1 MPAPGDRITER
12 RDGRWMGRYTVQTP
26 TGTERK
32 SVYGRTYKEAQ
43 KKLALAMGD
52 AARGL
57 VYDDENQTVG
67 EYITQWLS
75 DSAKHTVKATTYRT
89 YESQIR
95 NHIVPA
101 LGKLKLSR
109 LTPAHLQA
117 LYAAKLRG
125 GKKPAGVR
133 QMHAILHNALEQAVR
148 FNLIPTNPA
157 SKVDPPKVRQEEI
170 TPLSAEQAN
179 KLLDVTRNEGDR
191 FEALYVLA
199 LTTGLRIGEL
209 LGLKWSDID
218 FDTRRLR
225 VSRQLQRGQGR
236 SGEGLIFTEPK
247 AASRRTVDLP
257 TRTVEALKRHR
268 KRQFEETL
276 KAGGA
281 YQDNALVFAA
291 PLGTPLGPE
300 MVTQRSFKPL
310 LQRSGLPEM
319 LFHDLRHTY
328 ATLLLARGVHPT
340 YVQRALGHAS
350 IKMTLDRYSHW
361 MPSMGRAT
369 AEAIDAALALH
380 RSSA

>member
-1 MPAPGDRITER
+1 MPAPGDRITKR
-12 RDGRWMGRYTVQTP
+12 KDGRWMGRYTVQTP
-26 TGTERK
+26 TGTKRK
-32 SVYGRTYKEAQ
+32 PVYGRTYKEAE
-43 KKLALAMGD
+43 KKLAVAMGD
-52 AARGL
+52 AARGI

-75 DSAKHTVKATTYRT
+75 DSAKHAVKATSYRA

-101 LGKLKLSR
+101 LGKVKLSR

-117 LYAAKLRG
+117 LYAAKLREG
-125 GKKPAGVR
+125 MKPASVR
-133 QMHAILHNALEQAVR
+133 QIHAILHKALEQAVR

-157 SKVDPPKVRQEEI
+157 GKVDPPKVRQEEI

-179 KLLDVTRNEGDR
+179 KLLDVTRNERDS
-191 FEALYVLA
+191 FEALYALA

-218 FDTRRLR
+218 LDARRLR
-225 VSRQLQRGQGR
+225 VSRQLQRSSQ
-236 SGEGLIFTEPK
+236 EGLIFTEPK

-257 TRTVEALKRHR
+257 TSTVEALKRHR
-268 KRQFEETL
+268 KRQVEETL

-281 YQDNALVFAA
+281 YQDNDLVFAG
-291 PLGTPLGPE
+291 PLGEPIGSE
-300 MVTQRSFKPL
+300 KVTQRAFKPL
-310 LQRSGLPEM
+310 LKRTGLPEIR
-319 LFHDLRHTY
+319 FHDLRHTF

-350 IKMTLDRYSHW
+350 VKMTLDRYSHW

-380 RSSA
+380 KSSA

>member
-1 MPAPGDRITER
+1 
-12 RDGRWMGRYTVQTP
+12 MGRYTVQTS

-32 SVYGRTYKEAQ
+32 SVYGRSYKEAERR
-43 KKLALAMGD
+43 LAVAMGD
-52 AARGL
+52 AARGI
-57 VYDDENQTVG
+57 VYDDENQTIG
-67 EYITQWLS
+67 KYMIRWLS
-75 DSAKHTVKATTYRT
+75 DSAKHAVKATSYRA

-101 LGKLKLSR
+101 LGKIKLSR

-117 LYAAKLRG
+117 LYAAKLREG
-125 GKKPAGVR
+125 MKPASVR
-133 QMHAILHNALEQAVR
+133 QIHAILHKALEQAVR
-148 FNLIPTNPA
+148 FNLIPANPA

-170 TPLSAEQAN
+170 TRLTAEQAS
-179 KLLDVTRNEGDR
+179 KLLDVIRNERDR

-218 FDTRRLR
+218 LDARRLR
-225 VSRQLQRGQGR
+225 VSRQLQCSEG
-236 SGEGLIFTEPK
+236 GLIFTEPK

-257 TRTVEALKRHR
+257 ASTVEALKRHR
-268 KRQFEETL
+268 KRQVEETL

-281 YQDNALVFAA
+281 YQDNDLVFAGD
-291 PLGTPLGPE
+291 LGGPIGPE
-300 MVTQRSFKPL
+300 KVTQRAFKPL
-310 LQRSGLPEM
+310 LKRAGLPEIR
-319 LFHDLRHTY
+319 FHDLRHTF
-328 ATLLLARGVHPT
+328 ATLLLSRGVHPT

-350 IKMTLDRYSHW
+350 VKITLDRFSHW

-380 RSSA
+380 KSSA

>member
-1 MPAPGDRITER
+1 MPAPGDRSRNGTM
-12 RDGRWMGRYTVQTP
+12 DGGWGDIQCKP
-26 TGTERK
+26 QTGTQRK
-32 SVYGRTYKEAQ
+32 SVYGRTYKEAE

-52 AARGL
+52 AARGI
-57 VYDDENQTVG
+57 VYEDENQTVG
-67 EYITQWLS
+67 KYMTRWLS
-75 DSAKHTVKATTYRT
+75 DSAKHTVKATSYRA

-101 LGKLKLSR
+101 LGKVKLSR

-117 LYAAKLRG
+117 LYAAKLRESM
-125 GKKPAGVR
+125 KPASVR
-133 QMHAILHNALEQAVR
+133 QIHAILHKALEQAVR

-170 TPLSAEQAN
+170 TPLSADEAN
-179 KLLDVTRNEGDR
+179 RLLDVTRNERDG

-209 LGLKWSDID
+209 LGLKWNDID
-218 FDTRRLR
+218 LDARRLR
-225 VSRQLQRGQGR
+225 VSRQLQRSR
-236 SGEGLIFTEPK
+236 EEGLIFTEPK

-257 TRTVEALKRHR
+257 ARTVEALKRHR

-281 YQDNALVFAA
+281 YHDNDLVFAGC
-291 PLGTPLGPE
+291 LGEPIGPE
-300 MVTQRSFKPL
+300 KVTQRAFKPL
-310 LQRSGLPEM
+310 LKRTGLPEIR
-319 LFHDLRHTY
+319 FHDLRHTF

-350 IKMTLDRYSHW
+350 VKMTLDRYSHW

-369 AEAIDAALALH
+369 AEAIDAALTLQKSLA
-380 RSSA
+380 

>member
-1 MPAPGDRITER
+1 MLAPGDRITQR
-12 RDGRWMGRYTVQTP
+12 TDGRWMGRYTVQTP

-32 SVYGRTYKEAQ
+32 CVYGRTYREAQ

-52 AARGL
+52 AARGI

-133 QMHAILHNALEQAVR
+133 QMHAILHKALEQAVR

-170 TPLSAEQAN
+170 TPLTAEHAN
-179 KLLDVTRNEGDR
+179 KLLDVIRNEGDP
-191 FEALYVLA
+191 FEALYFLA

-209 LGLKWSDID
+209 LGLKWTDID
-218 FDTRRLR
+218 LDAHRLR
-225 VSRQLQRGQGR
+225 VSRQLQRSQ
-236 SGEGLIFTEPK
+236 EGLIFTEPK
-247 AASRRTVDLP
+247 VASRRTVDLP
-257 TRTVEALKRHR
+257 ARTVEVLKRHR
-268 KRQFEETL
+268 KRQLEGKLTV
-276 KAGGA
+276 GGA
-281 YQDNALVFAA
+281 YQDNALVFTAT
-291 PLGTPLGPE
+291 LGTPLGPE
-300 MVTQRSFKPL
+300 KVTQRSFKPL
-310 LQRSGLPEM
+310 LKRAGLPEIR
-319 LFHDLRHTY
+319 FHDLRHTF

-350 IKMTLDRYSHW
+350 VKMTLDRYSHW

-369 AEAIDAALALH
+369 ADAIDAALSLH
-380 RSSA
+380 KSSA

>member
-1 MPAPGDRITER
+1 MPATGDRITKR
-12 RDGRWMGRYTVQTP
+12 GDGRWMGRYTVQTS

-32 SVYGRTYKEAQ
+32 SVYGRSYKEAERR
-43 KKLALAMGD
+43 LAVAMGD
-52 AARGL
+52 AARGI

-67 EYITQWLS
+67 KYMIRWLS
-75 DSAKHTVKATTYRT
+75 DSAKHAVKATSYRA

-101 LGKLKLSR
+101 LGKIKLSR

-117 LYAAKLRG
+117 LYAAKLREG
-125 GKKPAGVR
+125 MKPASVR
-133 QMHAILHNALEQAVR
+133 QIHAILHKALEQAVR
-148 FNLIPTNPA
+148 FNLIPANPA

-170 TPLSAEQAN
+170 TPLTAEQAS
-179 KLLDVTRNEGDR
+179 KLLDVIRDERDR

-218 FDTRRLR
+218 LDARRLR
-225 VSRQLQRGQGR
+225 VSRQLQCSEG
-236 SGEGLIFTEPK
+236 GLIFTEPK

-257 TRTVEALKRHR
+257 ASTVEALKRHR
-268 KRQFEETL
+268 KRQVEETL

-281 YQDNALVFAA
+281 YQDNDLVFAGD
-291 PLGTPLGPE
+291 LGGPIGPE
-300 MVTQRSFKPL
+300 KVTQRAFKPL
-310 LQRSGLPEM
+310 LKRAGLPEIR
-319 LFHDLRHTY
+319 FHDLRHTF

-350 IKMTLDRYSHW
+350 VKITLDRYSHW

-380 RSSA
+380 KSSA

>member
-1 MPAPGDRITER
+1 MPATGDRITKR
-12 RDGRWMGRYTVQTP
+12 RDGRWMGRYTVQTS
-26 TGTERK
+26 TGTERR
-32 SVYGRTYKEAQ
+32 SVYGRSYKEAERR
-43 KKLALAMGD
+43 LAVAMGD
-52 AARGL
+52 AARGI

-67 EYITQWLS
+67 KYMIRWLS
-75 DSAKHTVKATTYRT
+75 DSAKHAVKATSYRA

-101 LGKLKLSR
+101 LGKIKLSR

-117 LYAAKLRG
+117 LYAAKLREG
-125 GKKPAGVR
+125 MKPASVR
-133 QMHAILHNALEQAVR
+133 QIHAILHKALEQAVR
-148 FNLIPTNPA
+148 FNLIPANPA

-170 TPLSAEQAN
+170 TPLTAEQAS
-179 KLLDVTRNEGDR
+179 KLLDVIRDERDR

-218 FDTRRLR
+218 LDARRLR
-225 VSRQLQRGQGR
+225 VSRQLQCSEG
-236 SGEGLIFTEPK
+236 GLIFTEPK

-257 TRTVEALKRHR
+257 ASTVEALKRHR
-268 KRQFEETL
+268 KRQVEETL

-281 YQDNALVFAA
+281 YQDNDLVFAGD
-291 PLGTPLGPE
+291 LGGPIGPE
-300 MVTQRSFKPL
+300 KVTQRAFKPL
-310 LQRSGLPEM
+310 LKRAGLPEIR
-319 LFHDLRHTY
+319 FHDLRHTF

-350 IKMTLDRYSHW
+350 VKITLDRYSHW

-380 RSSA
+380 KSSA